1 MPRCAGPQCRPA
13 QRGRFE
19 IWVTHMFVLAD
30 LVGVNTTSGE
40 GPVLKADAAG
50 AVQVLAQLAAP

>member
-1 MPRCAGPQCRPA
+1 
-13 QRGRFE
+13 
-19 IWVTHMFVLAD
+19 MFVLAD

-40 GPVLKADAAG
+40 GLVLKADAAG